1 MTLLPEVE
9 SAILDAVRRDQA
21 ARSRRLGRRIPRRLL
36 VVALAFVVLSAS
48 AVAAS
53 YFSNVEN
60 AITHGEH
67 PVAPSVD
74 LPSIVGRRDISL
86 ASISLASYRGQVVVL
101 SFWASWC
108 QPCREQAPELTA
120 VNRWLHRR
128 HIGTV
133 LIDDV
138 YENPR
143 HAGRE
148 LPRLLPGVPAVRDP
162 DTPGSTRPFGVEGL
176 PTTFVIDPHGRV
188 TGFHPGEQG
197 ASLTALLPLIR
208 RAAPDS

>member
-21 ARSRRLGRRIPRRLL
+21 ARGGRQLERRIPRRVL

-48 AVAAS
+48 ALAAN
-53 YFSNVEN
+53 YFSNVES
-60 AITHGEH
+60 AVTHGEH

-86 ASISLASYRGQVVVL
+86 ASYRGQVVVL

-108 QPCREQAPELTA
+108 EPCREQVPELAA
-120 VNRWLHRR
+120 VNRWLHQRR
-128 HIGTV
+128 LGTV

-143 HAGRE
+143 RAARE
-148 LPRLLPGVPAVRDP
+148 LTRLLPGIPAVRDP
-162 DTPGSTRPFGVEGL
+162 RIPGSTRPFGVDGL
-176 PTTFVIDPHGRV
+176 PTTFVIDKAGRV
-188 TGFHPGEQG
+188 AGFRPGEPG
-197 ASLTALLPLIR
+197 ASLSALMPLVN
-208 RAAPDS
+208 P